1 MHKSPHPS
9 WLLLRIWASKLERG
23 LLTQNEISYIAN
35 FLRRIAKGEST
46 EDILGVERKPN
57 RPNNASTEH
66 YVWQVHGLTERCWD
80 GTPGLKIGEAIAKVA
95 ASCHV
100 QSDTVKKAYYSQ
112 EGQSILAQIKAAL
125 QDPLE

>member
-1 MHKSPHPS
+1 MHKSHHPS

-23 LLTQNEISYIAN
+23 LLTQNEISDITN
-35 FLRRIAKGEST
+35 FFRRIAQGEST
-46 EDILGVERKPN
+46 DEILGIERQSN

-66 YVWQVHGLTERCWD
+66 YVWQVHGLTECCWN

-100 QSDTVKKAYYSQ
+100 HSDTVKKAYYSR
-112 EGQSILAQIKAAL
+112 EGKSILAQIKAAL
-125 QDPLE
+125 QNPLE